1 MGKIKKYAKG
11 GSYYV
16 EVKDSPKAPTPVKP
30 AKPVDNTG
38 WSFDHAQI
46 PKK

>member
-16 EVKDSPKAPTPVKP
+16 EVKDSPKAPSKSVKP
-30 AKPVDNTG
+30 VIPG
-38 WSFDHAQI
+38 WSIDPNQI
-46 PKK
+46 PNKK